1 MINLCLHE
9 LHHSEYLFKCELV
22 FILPAK
28 HHSIQL
34 YMQALKAAK
43 QPLKANATLSQ
54 ILNP

>member
-28 HHSIQL
+28 HYSIQL
-34 YMQALKAAK
+34 YMHVLEAVKQA
-43 QPLKANATLSQ
+43 PKANATLSQ